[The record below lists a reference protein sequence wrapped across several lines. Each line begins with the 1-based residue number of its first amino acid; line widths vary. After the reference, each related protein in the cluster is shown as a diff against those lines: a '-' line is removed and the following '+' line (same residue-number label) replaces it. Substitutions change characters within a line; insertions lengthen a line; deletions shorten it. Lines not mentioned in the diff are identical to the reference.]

1 MFEAAKSVNDL
12 QTTLTNT
19 PMPALNMLNTRYVIY
34 NPGSPPLVN
43 TNSLGN
49 AWFVEKPVIVENANK
64 EISSINKINP
74 AKEATVD
81 IAFKD
86 QITKSSFPV
95 LENEK
100 IDLVS
105 YKPDE
110 LVYKYSAKEEKLTVF
125 SEIYYPA
132 GWKGYI
138 DGKENKYFR
147 TDYVLR
153 GMIVPAGDHEIRFVF
168 KPASYVTGNKISLA
182 SSILLILMIAGFF
195 VTRFKIRSKAE

>member
-1 MFEAAKSVNDL
+1 MIQD
-12 QTTLTNT
+12 
-19 PMPALNMLNTRYVIY
+19 
-34 NPGSPPLVN
+34 
-43 TNSLGN
+43 SL
-49 AWFVEKPVIVENANK
+49 
-64 EISSINKINP
+64 NKINP